1 MTRCGDT
8 AQAAAM
14 RVMYTTSSTNLFH
27 SVTGGNVDRP
37 GGPGRTTPLMAAAGG
52 GHLLCTQ
59 QLLDWGAE
67 ASCNSPDGT
76 TALMVAASG
85 GHTQCVAALIKAGAN
100 VNSHDHSGMS
110 AMMLA
115 AAAGHVMVL
124 RCLIRHKAALERLS
138 FQVVCTCKAF
148 CTQVC
153 CLLKQVR
160 VSREVPQDSSIIH

>member
-1 MTRCGDT
+1 
-8 AQAAAM
+8 
-14 RVMYTTSSTNLFH
+14 MYTASSTNVFH

-67 ASCNSPDGT
+67 ASCSSPDGT
-76 TALMVAASG
+76 TALMIAASG

-110 AMMLA
+110 AIMLA

-138 FQVVCTCKAF
+138 FQVAVYRHQVVCTCKAF

-160 VSREVPQDSSIIH
+160 VSQEVPQDSSIIH